1 MTMTLHVALVSEHA
15 SPLAALGGADA
26 GGQNVHVAA
35 LAEALDRLGCR
46 VTVHTRRDDPDLPAR
61 VRVGERVVVDHV
73 DAGPPQPIPKDELL
87 PHMTAFRAALAA
99 RWRRRRPDVVH
110 AHFWMSGMA
119 ALAAA
124 RPRGIPVAQTFHALG
139 AVKRRHQG
147 RADTSPRERLGVERD
162 LIRRADAIVATCRD
176 EQAELVALGGDADR
190 IEVIPCGID
199 TLRFTPD
206 GRAEP
211 RPPGGRV
218 RFVTVGRLVPR
229 KGVDDTIRAL
239 AAVPGA
245 ELVVVGGPAAHELDR
260 DPEVARLR
268 AIARDA
274 GVADRVDLR
283 GRLPHDAV
291 AEVLRSAD
299 AAVCAPWY
307 EPFGIVPVEAMACGL
322 PVVGTAVGGLLDTV
336 IDGATG
342 VLVPPRSPVALAEA
356 MRAMAESPERRRS
369 MGAVASARSRAL
381 YDWRL
386 VASRTCD
393 VYAALAGPAAAAAH
407 PATASAAAMAVDD
420 ATTAVSA

>member
-1 MTMTLHVALVSEHA
+1 MTLHVALVSEHA
-15 SPLAALGGADA
+15 SPLAAIGGTDA

-35 LAEALDRLGCR
+35 LAQELDRLGCR

-61 VRVGERVVVDHV
+61 VRLTDRVVVDHV
-73 DAGPPQPIPKDELL
+73 DAGPPAPVPKDELL
-87 PHMTAFRAALAA
+87 PHMSVFGAVLAS

-139 AVKRRHQG
+139 VVKRRHQG
-147 RADTSPRERLGVERD
+147 RSDTSPRKRLSVERD
-162 LIRRADAIVATCRD
+162 LVRRADAIIATCRD
-176 EQAELVALGGDADR
+176 ERTELVALGGDAGR

-199 TLRFTPD
+199 AGRFAPE
-206 GRAEP
+206 GPAEP
-211 RPPGGRV
+211 RPGSRV
-218 RFVTVGRLVPR
+218 RFVSVGRLVPR
-229 KGVDDTIRAL
+229 KGVDDAIRAL

-245 ELVVVGGPAAHELDR
+245 ELVVVGGPPAHGLHR

-268 AIARDA
+268 AVAREA
-274 GVADRVDLR
+274 GVTDRVDLR

-291 AEVLRSAD
+291 ATVLRSAD

-307 EPFGIVPVEAMACGL
+307 EPFGIVPVEAMACGV

-336 IDGATG
+336 VDGVTG
-342 VLVPPRSPVALAEA
+342 MLVPPRTPELLAAA
-356 MRAMAESPERRRS
+356 MHTMASDPRRRRS
-369 MGAVASARSRAL
+369 MGAAASARSRAF

-386 VASRTCD
+386 VASRTRD
-393 VYAALAGPAAAAAH
+393 VYAALASAA
-407 PATASAAAMAVDD
+407 PATVTATAAVPA
-420 ATTAVSA
+420 

>member
-1 MTMTLHVALVSEHA
+1 MTTTLHVALVSEHA
-15 SPLAALGGADA
+15 SPLAAVGGTDS

-35 LAEALDRLGCR
+35 LAQALDQLGCR

-61 VRVGERVVVDHV
+61 VRLSERVVVDHV
-73 DAGPPQPIPKDELL
+73 DAGPPAAVPKDELL
-87 PHMTAFRAALAA
+87 PHMPTFGAVLAS

-147 RADTSPRERLGVERD
+147 RADASPRKRLTVERD
-162 LIRRADAIVATCRD
+162 LVRRADAIIATCRD
-176 EQAELVALGGDADR
+176 EQAELVALGGDTGR

-199 TLRFTPD
+199 AGRFTPD
-206 GRAEP
+206 GPAAP
-211 RPPGGRV
+211 RPARGPDRRV
-218 RFVTVGRLVPR
+218 RFVSVGRLVPR
-229 KGVDDTIRAL
+229 KGVDDAIRAL
-239 AAVPGA
+239 AAVPRA
-245 ELVVVGGPAAHELDR
+245 ELVVVGGPPAHELDR

-268 AIARDA
+268 AVARTA

-291 AEVLRSAD
+291 AAVLRSAD

-322 PVVGTAVGGLLDTV
+322 PVIGTAVGGLLDTV
-336 IDGATG
+336 VDGATG
-342 VLVPPRSPVALAEA
+342 MLVPPKTPDALAAA
-356 MRAMAESPERRRS
+356 MRAMASDPERRRA
-369 MGAVASARSRAL
+369 MGSVAAARTRAL

-386 VASRTCD
+386 VASRTRD
-393 VYAALAGPAAAAAH
+393 VYAALASAV
-407 PATASAAAMAVDD
+407 PATAAVP
-420 ATTAVSA
+420 A

>member
-1 MTMTLHVALVSEHA
+1 MTLHVAVVSEHA
-15 SPLAALGGADA
+15 SPLAAIGGTDA
-26 GGQNVHVAA
+26 GGQNVYVAA
-35 LAEALDRLGCR
+35 LAQALDQLGCR
-46 VTVHTRRDDPDLPAR
+46 VTVHTRRDDPDLPSR
-61 VRVGERVVVDHV
+61 VRLSERVVVDHV
-73 DAGPPQPIPKDELL
+73 DAGPPAPIPKDELL
-87 PHMTAFRAALAA
+87 PHMSVFGAVLAS

-147 RADTSPRERLGVERD
+147 RADTSPRKRLSVERD
-162 LIRRADAIVATCRD
+162 LVRRADAIIATCRD
-176 EQAELVALGGDADR
+176 ERTELVALGGDTSR

-199 TLRFTPD
+199 AGRFTPD
-206 GRAEP
+206 GPAEP
-211 RPPGGRV
+211 RPTGASGPADRRV

-245 ELVVVGGPAAHELDR
+245 ELVVVGGPPAHELDR

-268 AIARDA
+268 AVARDA

-291 AEVLRSAD
+291 AAALRSAD

-336 IDGATG
+336 VDGATG
-342 VLVPPRSPVALAEA
+342 LLVPPRTPDALATA
-356 MRAMAESPERRRS
+356 MRTMAADPGRRRS
-369 MGAVASARSRAL
+369 MGAAASARSRAF

-386 VASRTCD
+386 VASRTRD
-393 VYAALAGPAAAAAH
+393 VYAALANAA
-407 PATASAAAMAVDD
+407 P
-420 ATTAVSA
+420 ATTAVPA

>member
-15 SPLAALGGADA
+15 SPLAAIGGTDA
-26 GGQNVHVAA
+26 GGQNVYVAA
-35 LAEALDRLGCR
+35 LAQALERLECR

-61 VRVGERVVVDHV
+61 VRLSERVVVDHV
-73 DAGPPQPIPKDELL
+73 DAGPPAPVPKDELL
-87 PHMTAFRAALAA
+87 PHMTDFGAVLAS

-124 RPRGIPVAQTFHALG
+124 RPLSIPVVQTFHALG

-147 RADTSPRERLGVERD
+147 RADTSPRRRLSVERD
-162 LIRRADAIVATCRD
+162 LVRRADAIVATCRD
-176 EQAELVALGGDADR
+176 ERAELVALGADLDR

-199 TLRFTPD
+199 AAWFTPD
-206 GRAEP
+206 GPADPPEPVGPGEPVGPADRAS
-211 RPPGGRV
+211 RRV
-218 RFVTVGRLVPR
+218 RFVTIGRLVPR
-229 KGVDDTIRAL
+229 KGVDDAIRAL
-239 AAVPGA
+239 AAVPDA
-245 ELVVVGGPAAHELDR
+245 ELVVVGGPPAADLGR

-268 AIARDA
+268 AVARQA

-291 AEVLRSAD
+291 AAVLRSAD

-307 EPFGIVPVEAMACGL
+307 EPFGIVPVEAMACGV

-342 VLVPPRSPVALAEA
+342 LLVPPRTPEALGAA
-356 MRAMAESPERRRS
+356 MRALASDPERRRS
-369 MGAVASARSRAL
+369 MGTVAAARSRAL

-386 VASRTCD
+386 VASRTRD
-393 VYAALAGPAAAAAH
+393 VYAALASAA
-407 PATASAAAMAVDD
+407 PATAAVP
-420 ATTAVSA
+420 A